1 MNEVLFMKGLFISFE
16 GNDGSGKSSV
26 VKAIYEE
33 LEKRGYPLLLSREP
47 GGSKIA
53 EKIRHIILDKDNM
66 GMDDKTES
74 LLYAASRREH
84 LVKTVL
90 PGINEGKIVL
100 CDRYVDSSLAYQGYA
115 RHIGI
120 DEVYDMNKYAT
131 NGLLPDLTIFVCV
144 RPEVGLARIKKNE
157 RDLDRLELETIN
169 FHNDVYNGYQLLLE
183 KFPNRIV
190 KVNGEQAPDTVKK
203 DALDIVLKFV
213 EEHYHD

>member
-1 MNEVLFMKGLFISFE
+1 MKGLFISFE

-26 VKAIYEE
+26 IKAIYEE

-47 GGSKIA
+47 GGSEIA
-53 EKIRHIILDKDNM
+53 EKIRNIILDKDNM

-90 PGINEGKIVL
+90 PAITEGKIVL

-120 DEVYDMNKYAT
+120 DEVYNMNMYAT
-131 NGLLPDLTIFVCV
+131 SGLLPDLTLFVCV
-144 RPEVGLARIKKNE
+144 RPEVGLARIKKNA

-169 FHNDVYNGYQLLLE
+169 FHNDVYKGYQLLLE
-183 KFPNRIV
+183 KFPKRIV
-190 KVNGEQAPDTVKK
+190 KVNGEQTPEEVKK
-203 DALDIVLKFV
+203 EALDLVLKFV